1 MTAIYKYRKE
11 LGITQKQLGN
21 TVGVNQS
28 TINQYE
34 TGARKP
40 DIITL
45 KKLAVA
51 LHCTTDQLLE
61 PIEV

>member
-1 MTAIYKYRKE
+1 MTAIYKYRK
-11 LGITQKQLGN
+11 LAQLTQKRLGEMI
-21 TVGVNQS
+21 GVNAN

-40 DIITL
+40 DIVKL

-51 LHCTTDQLLE
+51 LNCTADDLLK
-61 PIEV
+61 PIVI